1 MNAGAS
7 ASFEAVPHGGHLY
20 CQLPVSDSDSWKIV
34 GIAGLRVPRAAA
46 TVFRLLFLGANPSAS
61 PRYGDVS
68 DCAVLTAAIAQ
79 TAAGPECGG
88 GLLEARTGM
97 RLLKAVTMDDPS
109 LEGFGVD
116 KRKGKK
122 QLNRRRI
129 L

>member
-7 ASFEAVPHGGHLY
+7 ASFEAVPHGRHLC

-34 GIAGLRVPRAAA
+34 GVVGLKVPRAAA
-46 TVFRLLFLGANPSAS
+46 TVFRLLFLGVNPSAS

-88 GLLEARTGM
+88 GLLEAGAGTSV
-97 RLLKAVTMDDPS
+97 LKAVAMDDPS
-109 LEGFGVD
+109 LEGSGVD
-116 KRKGKK
+116 KHKGKS
-122 QLNRRRI
+122 N
-129 L
+129 